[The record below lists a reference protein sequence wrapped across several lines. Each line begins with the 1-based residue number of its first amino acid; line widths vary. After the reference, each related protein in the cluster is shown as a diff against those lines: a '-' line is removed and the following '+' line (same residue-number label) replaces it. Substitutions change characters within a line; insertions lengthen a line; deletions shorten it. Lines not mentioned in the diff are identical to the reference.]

1 MKRYLYSSVLEVELL
16 ETTSGKVAAGEY
28 QFVLC
33 QPVSGGKGE
42 RFFQLAQQGA
52 AKPCYQSGE
61 IWGIALR
68 PGFGGGRQVLFMTAG
83 GTRHLIR
90 MSEEA
95 FSQLVR

>member
-1 MKRYLYSSVLEVELL
+1 MKRYLYSTVLEVELL
-16 ETTSGKVAAGEY
+16 ETTSSQVEAGNY

-33 QPVSGGKGE
+33 QPVNGGKG
-42 RFFQLAQQGA
+42 RRVFQLAQQGA

-61 IWGIALR
+61 IWGMSLR
-68 PGFGGGRQVLFMTAG
+68 PGFGGGRQILFTTAG